1 MAIEVFNGTSIPREL
16 TTAAMEFLWVKW
28 KTLSD
33 TNDLTLQRLT
43 EECTYPL
50 RSNSIHLLS
59 AGDDFVYM
67 YVGEAV
73 QAAAGENL
81 TGTLLSQQ
89 TNLLKRE
96 FADVY
101 RQVAK
106 RLTPAFV
113 RFTATWSQSGQL
125 WQRLVLPIRVAD
137 GTVILLVYSEL
148 INHQTE
154 IYDHL
159 FRTAPDAMV
168 VACPITNDAGHTIDG
183 WILMMN
189 DRARQF
195 LNFDGS
201 IGNLRLTQLPQF
213 AGIDLWGRIYA
224 PKSAALVTPVRTAD
238 FDIEIMRFP
247 HVFGLRIRPKSS
259 VQDDTAAT
267 LVPDLKMSGILIPA

>member
-189 DRARQF
+189 DRARKF

-259 VQDDTAAT
+259 VQDDTAAK
-267 LVPDLKMSGILIPA
+267 LVPDLKMIGILNPA